1 MRKILSVVLEAVKV
15 CSNVLM
21 GALCFLKID
30 HDVAYLPNAEG
41 GIEQFDYFY
50 SIYEKL
56 VREELQFLVY
66 LALAVMAISVL
77 LSIFTLLA
85 KDNRKIKI
93 ASHIIFAV
101 SALFFLVL
109 LFYAML
115 ILQYN
120 Y

>member
-1 MRKILSVVLEAVKV
+1 MRKILSVVLEAAKV
-15 CSNVLM
+15 FLNVLM
-21 GALCFLKID
+21 GALCFIKID
-30 HDVAYLPNAEG
+30 HDVAHLPNAEG
-41 GIEQFDYFY
+41 GIGKVDYFY
-50 SIYEKL
+50 SIYDKL

-66 LALAVMAISVL
+66 LALAVMAISVV
-77 LSIFTLLA
+77 LSVFTFLV

-109 LFYAML
+109 LFYTMQ
-115 ILQYN
+115 IQYR

>member
-1 MRKILSVVLEAVKV
+1 
-15 CSNVLM
+15 
-21 GALCFLKID
+21 
-30 HDVAYLPNAEG
+30 
-41 GIEQFDYFY
+41 
-50 SIYEKL
+50 
-56 VREELQFLVY
+56 
-66 LALAVMAISVL
+66 MAISVL

>member
-15 CSNVLM
+15 FLNVLM
-21 GALCFLKID
+21 GALCFIKID
-30 HDVAYLPNAEG
+30 HDVAHLPNAEG
-41 GIEQFDYFY
+41 GIGKFDYFY
-50 SIYEKL
+50 SIYDKL

-77 LSIFTLLA
+77 LSIFTVLV

-109 LFYAML
+109 LFYTMQ
-115 ILQYN
+115 IQYG